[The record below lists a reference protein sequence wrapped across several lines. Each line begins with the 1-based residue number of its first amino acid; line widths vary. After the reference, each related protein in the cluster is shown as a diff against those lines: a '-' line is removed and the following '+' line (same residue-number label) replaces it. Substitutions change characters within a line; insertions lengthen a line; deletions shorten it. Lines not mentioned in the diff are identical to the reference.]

1 MSVKIGHA
9 RIDENGKAYNGKAGD
24 QNKKEVM
31 ESNWYNG
38 SWIAVFRPKDAS
50 VAEKIAKT
58 CEQACANNH
67 IGYDQHQRT
76 TLFVEAK
83 NKNWD
88 LSKITKD
95 VETDCS
101 ALVSVCI
108 NAAGITISKDMW
120 TGNEESLIKK
130 TGKFDILK
138 ENKYL
143 TSSDYLKRGDIL
155 LKSGHTV
162 IVLSNGTKIT
172 ITSPKPVTPTT
183 NPKPVAPKFNEFT
196 VYVINVSTTLHLRQS
211 ASTNAKILDDLA
223 LGTALK
229 VIGESG
235 KWYKVN
241 VKGKTGYVHKD
252 YVSKTKPFITY
263 KAIVTASLLNVRKG
277 GGLSETIIKTI
288 KKGTIVTIYEE
299 KNGWGKISKTT
310 NEWVK
315 LTYVKKK

>member
-24 QNKKEVM
+24 QSGKEVM
-31 ESNWYNG
+31 ISNWYNG
-38 SWIAVFRPKDAS
+38 SWTAVFRPKDTA
-50 VAEKIAKT
+50 VAEKIAKA

-83 NKNWD
+83 SKNWD
-88 LSKITKD
+88 LSKITKN

-108 NAAGITISKDMW
+108 NAAGIAISKDMW

-138 ENKYL
+138 ESKYL

-162 IVLSNGTKIT
+162 MVLSNGAKVTVTNTK
-172 ITSPKPVTPTT
+172 PT
-183 NPKPVAPKFNEFT
+183 VPKFNEFT
-196 VYVINVSTTLHLRQS
+196 AYVANISTTLNLRQS
-211 ASTNAKILDDLA
+211 ASTNAKILDSLT
-223 LGTALK
+223 LGTAFK

-241 VKGKTGYVHKD
+241 VKGKIGYVHKD
-252 YVSKTKPFITY
+252 YVSKTKPFIAY
-263 KAIVTASLLNVRKG
+263 KAIVTASALNVRKSG
-277 GGLSETIIKTI
+277 NLSASIVKTI
-288 KKGTIVTIYEE
+288 KKGTAVTIYEE

>member
-31 ESNWYNG
+31 ESDWYNG
-38 SWIAVFRPKDAS
+38 SWIAVFRPKDAT

-67 IGYDQHQRT
+67 IGYDQYQRT
-76 TLFVEAK
+76 TLFAEAK

-130 TGKFDILK
+130 TEKFDILK
-138 ENKYL
+138 ESKYL
-143 TSSDYLKRGDIL
+143 TSSNYLKRGDIL

-162 IVLSNGTKIT
+162 IVLSNGAKVT
-172 ITSPKPVTPTT
+172 ITNSKPISSSKPVE
-183 NPKPVAPKFNEFT
+183 PKFNEFT
-196 VYVINVSTTLHLRQS
+196 AYVANVSKTLNLREKP
-211 ASTNAKILDDLA
+211 STNAKILDSLV

-241 VKGKTGYVHKD
+241 VKGKIGYVHKD
-252 YVSKTKPFITY
+252 YISKTKPFIPY
-263 KAIVTASLLNVRKG
+263 KAIVTVALLNVREKG
-277 GGLSETIIKTI
+277 NLSATILKTI
-288 KKGTIVTIYEE
+288 KKDTVVTVYEE

>member
-24 QNKKEVM
+24 QNGKEVM
-31 ESNWYNG
+31 VSNWYNG
-38 SWIAVFRPKDAS
+38 SWTAVFRPKDSS

-83 NKNWD
+83 SKNWD
-88 LSKITKD
+88 LSKITKN

-108 NAAGITISKDMW
+108 NAAGIAISKDMW

-138 ENKYL
+138 EGKYL

-162 IVLSNGTKIT
+162 MVLSNGAKVTVINTK
-172 ITSPKPVTPTT
+172 PT
-183 NPKPVAPKFNEFT
+183 APKFNEFT
-196 VYVINVSTTLHLRQS
+196 AYVANISTTLNLRQS
-211 ASTNAKILDDLA
+211 ASTNAKILDSLT

-241 VKGKTGYVHKD
+241 VKGKTGYVYKD
-252 YVSKTKPFITY
+252 YVSKTKPFIAY
-263 KAIVTASLLNVRKG
+263 KAIVTASALNVRKSG
-277 GGLSETIIKTI
+277 SLSASIVKTI
-288 KKGTIVTIYEE
+288 KKGTAVTIYEE
-299 KNGWGKISKTT
+299 KNGWGKISKTN